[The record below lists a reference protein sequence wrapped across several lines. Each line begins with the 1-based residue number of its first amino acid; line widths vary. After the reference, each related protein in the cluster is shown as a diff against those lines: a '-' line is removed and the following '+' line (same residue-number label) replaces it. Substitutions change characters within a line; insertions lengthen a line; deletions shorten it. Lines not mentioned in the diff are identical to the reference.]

1 MNITD
6 EILAIHAELSDI
18 AKRVLSLKRLEASLK
33 EIAGGKM
40 PSVLTA
46 DTAILKGMDSID
58 TDDGE
63 VVKRL
68 ADAVAKRDLVERMM
82 TLATLAAR
90 LCAER
95 ERVQARMLKLS
106 QRASS
111 GGSAEEHQAAVVL
124 ASKTREADGVLA
136 DRLAAVLGR
145 FFEARLKLLNAVAK
159 MTGSVVRLFAGGD
172 EMLRSAALKNDAR
185 GAIVDIETSDSAA
198 RAGKMTITT
207 TGKRR
212 VKI

>member
-18 AKRVLSLKRLEASLK
+18 AKRVLSLKGLEASLK

-63 VVKRL
+63 FVKRL
-68 ADAVAKRDLVERMM
+68 AGAVAQRDLVERMM

-95 ERVQARMLKLS
+95 ERVQARILKLS

-111 GGSAEEHQAAVVL
+111 KGSAEERQAAVVL
-124 ASKTREADGVLA
+124 ASKTKEADGVLA
-136 DRLAAVLGR
+136 GRLAAVLGR

-159 MTGSVVRLFAGGD
+159 MTGSVVGLFAGGD
-172 EMLRSAALKNDAR
+172 EMLRGAALKNDAR

-198 RAGKMTITT
+198 RAGWMTITT

>member
-18 AKRVLSLKRLEASLK
+18 SKRVLSLKGLEASLK

-46 DTAILKGMDSID
+46 DAAILKGMDSID
-58 TDDGE
+58 ADDGE
-63 VVKRL
+63 FIKRL
-68 ADAVAKRDLVERMM
+68 ASASAKRDLAERMM

-90 LCAER
+90 LSAER
-95 ERVQARMLKLS
+95 ERVQARMLKLA

-111 GGSAEEHQAAVVL
+111 KGSAEEHSAAVVL
-124 ASKTREADGVLA
+124 AAKTKEADGVLA
-136 DRLAAVLGR
+136 DRLVSVLVR

-159 MTGSVVRLFAGGD
+159 MTGSVVGLFNGGD
-172 EMLRSAALKNDAR
+172 EMLRTAALKNDAR
-185 GAIVDIETSDSAA
+185 GAIADIEAGDSAA
-198 RAGKMTITT
+198 RAGRMTITT

>member
-18 AKRVLSLKRLEASLK
+18 AKRVLSLKGLEASLK

-58 TDDGE
+58 ADDGE
-63 VVKRL
+63 FVKRL
-68 ADAVAKRDLVERMM
+68 AGAVAKRDIAERMM

-90 LCAER
+90 LSAER
-95 ERVQARMLKLS
+95 GRVQARMLKLA

-111 GGSAEEHQAAVVL
+111 KGSAEEHSAAVAL
-124 ASKTREADGVLA
+124 AAKTREADGVLA
-136 DRLAAVLGR
+136 DRLATVLVR

-159 MTGSVVRLFAGGD
+159 MTGSVVGLFNGGD
-172 EMLRSAALKNDAR
+172 EMLRTAALKNDAR
-185 GAIVDIETSDSAA
+185 GAITDLADSDAKS
-198 RAGKMTITT
+198 RAGRMTITT